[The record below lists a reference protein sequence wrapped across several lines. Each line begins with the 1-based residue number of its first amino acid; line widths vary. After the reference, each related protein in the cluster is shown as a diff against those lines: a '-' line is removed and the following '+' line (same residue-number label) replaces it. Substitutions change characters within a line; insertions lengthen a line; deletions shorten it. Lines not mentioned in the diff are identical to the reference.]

1 MIGYGTPM
9 DPRTTVST
17 IAGPLG
23 DIGAGFYFS
32 PQSLARGE
40 ALGLDVVAL
49 YGAGR
54 AADLDPMTADA
65 TFHFFK
71 PGMIGAIVERGRAG
85 GNPKAVVEAHHAAAD
100 DYAETHF
107 NAVDPATLTAFADA
121 VSALAQTVPVGSWP
135 LFDGY
140 RDAPVA
146 TTPAAKAYRAV
157 ILLRELRGGV
167 HTDAVKAEGLDPAAA
182 CQLDRP
188 GMDYFRMHGFSE
200 EDLVEPTAELTA
212 KKAAAEEATNARMAE
227 LFAPLSPAQ
236 RQAIVDGTNALA
248 AAMA

>member
-1 MIGYGTPM
+1 M
-9 DPRTTVST
+9 DPHTTVST

-23 DIGAGFYFS
+23 DMGAGFYFS
-32 PQSLARGE
+32 PQSLARAE
-40 ALGLDVVAL
+40 AVGLDVVAL

-54 AADLDPMTADA
+54 AADLDPQTADA
-65 TFHFFK
+65 SFYFFK

-85 GNPKAVVEAHHAAAD
+85 GNPKAVIEAHHAAAD
-100 DYAETHF
+100 DYAEAHF
-107 NAVDPATLTAFADA
+107 STVDPATLTAFADA
-121 VSALAQTVPVGSWP
+121 VSALTQTVPVGSWP

-140 RDAPVA
+140 RAAPGSA
-146 TTPAAKAYRAV
+146 TPAAKAYRAV

-167 HTDAVKAEGLDPAAA
+167 HTDAVKAQGLETAAA

-212 KKAAAEEATNARMAE
+212 KKAAAEETTNARMAE
-227 LFAPLSPAQ
+227 LYAALSPAQ
-236 RQAIVDGTNALA
+236 CQAIVDGTKALA
-248 AAMA
+248 AALV

>member
-1 MIGYGTPM
+1 MSGRWPLVDGYLACAVPS
-9 DPRTTVST
+9 DPVNR
-17 IAGPLG
+17 AY
-23 DIGAGFYFS
+23 FY
-32 PQSLARGE
+32 
-40 ALGLDVVAL
+40 
-49 YGAGR
+49 
-54 AADLDPMTADA
+54 
-65 TFHFFK
+65 
-71 PGMIGAIVERGRAG
+71 
-85 GNPKAVVEAHHAAAD
+85 AVV
-100 DYAETHF
+100 
-107 NAVDPATLTAFADA
+107 
-121 VSALAQTVPVGSWP
+121 
-135 LFDGY
+135 
-140 RDAPVA
+140 
-146 TTPAAKAYRAV
+146 
-157 ILLRELRGGV
+157 LRELRGGV

>member
-1 MIGYGTPM
+1 M
-9 DPRTTVST
+9 DPHTTVAT

-23 DIGAGFYFS
+23 DMGAGFYFS

-49 YGAGR
+49 YAAGR
-54 AADLDPMTADA
+54 AADLYPMTADA

-71 PGMIGAIVERGRAG
+71 PGMIGAVVERGRAG
-85 GNPKAVVEAHHAAAD
+85 GNPKAVVEAHHGAAD
-100 DYAETHF
+100 DYAEAHF

-121 VSALAQTVPVGSWP
+121 VSALAHAVPVGSWP

-140 RDAPVA
+140 RTAPA
-146 TTPAAKAYRAV
+146 SATPAAKAYRAV

-167 HTDAVKAEGLDPAAA
+167 HTDAVKAEGLDAPAA

-188 GMDYFRMHGFSE
+188 GMDFFRMHGFSE

-227 LFAPLSPAQ
+227 LFATLSPAQ
-236 RQAIVDGTNALA
+236 RQAIVDGTKALA
-248 AAMA
+248 AAVA

>member
-1 MIGYGTPM
+1 M
-9 DPRTTVST
+9 DPHTTVST

-23 DIGAGFYFS
+23 DMGAGFYFS
-32 PQSLARGE
+32 PQSLARAE
-40 ALGLDVVAL
+40 AVGLDVVAL

-54 AADLDPMTADA
+54 AADLDPQTADA
-65 TFHFFK
+65 TFYFFK

-85 GNPKAVVEAHHAAAD
+85 GNPKAVIEAHHAAAD
-100 DYAETHF
+100 DYAEAHF
-107 NAVDPATLTAFADA
+107 STVDPATLTAFADA
-121 VSALAQTVPVGSWP
+121 VSALTQTVPVGSWP

-140 RDAPVA
+140 RAAPGSA
-146 TTPAAKAYRAV
+146 TPAAKAYRAV

-167 HTDAVKAEGLDPAAA
+167 HTDAVKAQGLETAAA

-212 KKAAAEEATNARMAE
+212 KKAAAEETTNARMAE
-227 LFAPLSPAQ
+227 LYAALSPAQ
-236 RQAIVDGTNALA
+236 CQAIVDGTKALA
-248 AAMA
+248 AALV